1 MNIFFRTLRKKCIRK
16 TRNRR
21 GFSLA
26 EMLVTLMIIGLVTAA
41 IAGGAGVV
49 QNVYRNI
56 TVKAN
61 AEVAESTAI
70 KALQGYMR
78 YAGSY
83 SAGTSGGETSG
94 TNAGQSG
101 SGGESS
107 GTNAGQSGS
116 GGEQASGT
124 SAGGT
129 FVDVNT
135 GYKMRVYNNT
145 AVTPARV
152 YIQYY
157 YNMPSGTSTPGAG
170 EGAGTGSN
178 SPGSDMTQ
186 PLIPDAAFGTTLGS
200 DLEMYMVPYASIEDT
215 ATASTYRKN
224 ALGDMPA
231 MDGNGTFS
239 FGLVVLNGDT
249 VMAQEK
255 VVIHSLNAGS

>member
-16 TRNRR
+16 TRGRR

-83 SAGTSGGETSG
+83 SGGTSGGETS
-94 TNAGQSG
+94 S
-101 SGGESS
+101 
-107 GTNAGQSGS
+107 TNAGQSGS

-157 YNMPSGTSTPGAG
+157 YNMPSGTSAPGAG
-170 EGAGTGSN
+170 EGAGAGSN

-200 DLEMYMVPYASIEDT
+200 DLEMYMVPYDSIKDT
-215 ATASTYRKN
+215 ATATAYREKD
-224 ALGDMPA
+224 LGDMPA
-231 MDGNGTFS
+231 MDENGTFS

>member
-16 TRNRR
+16 TRSRR

-78 YAGSY
+78 FAGSY
-83 SAGTSGGETSG
+83 SAGTSGGEASG
-94 TNAGQSG
+94 TN
-101 SGGESS
+101 
-107 GTNAGQSGS
+107 TGQSGS

-124 SAGGT
+124 AVDGT

-135 GYKMRVYNNT
+135 GYKMRIYNNK

-170 EGAGTGSN
+170 EGAGAGSN

-186 PLIPDAAFGTTLGS
+186 PLIPDAAFGTSLGS
-200 DLEMYMVPYASIEDT
+200 DLEMYMVPYDSIEDKAT
-215 ATASTYRKN
+215 ATAYRTN

>member
-1 MNIFFRTLRKKCIRK
+1 MIIFFRKIRKKCIQKARS
-16 TRNRR
+16 RR

-83 SAGTSGGETSG
+83 AAGTSG
-94 TNAGQSG
+94 
-101 SGGESS
+101 
-107 GTNAGQSGS
+107 
-116 GGEQASGT
+116 
-124 SAGGT
+124 GGT

-135 GYKMRVYNNT
+135 GYKMRIYNNT

-170 EGAGTGSN
+170 EGAGAGSN

-200 DLEMYMVPYASIEDT
+200 DLEMYMVPYDSIEDT
-215 ATASTYRKN
+215 ATASAYRAN
-224 ALGDMPA
+224 VLGDMPA
-231 MDGNGTFS
+231 MYGNGTFS

>member
-1 MNIFFRTLRKKCIRK
+1 MIIFFRKIRKKCIQKARS
-16 TRNRR
+16 RR

-83 SAGTSGGETSG
+83 AAGTSG
-94 TNAGQSG
+94 
-101 SGGESS
+101 
-107 GTNAGQSGS
+107 
-116 GGEQASGT
+116 
-124 SAGGT
+124 GGT

-135 GYKMRVYNNT
+135 GYRMRIYNDTQARRVY
-145 AVTPARV
+145 V
-152 YIQYY
+152 QYY
-157 YNMPSGTSTPGAG
+157 MLNGK
-170 EGAGTGSN
+170 
-178 SPGSDMTQ
+178 PGSTASGMTQ

-200 DLEMYMVPYASIEDT
+200 DLEMYMVPYSSIEDT
-215 ATASTYRKN
+215 ATADSYKKG
-224 ALGDMPA
+224 ALSYVLA
-231 MDGNGTFS
+231 MDADGNFS
-239 FGLVVLNGDT
+239 FGLVVLRGDT

-255 VVIHSLNAGS
+255 VTIHSLNAGS

>member
-16 TRNRR
+16 TRSRR

-78 YAGSY
+78 FAGSY
-83 SAGTSGGETSG
+83 SAGTSGGEASG
-94 TNAGQSG
+94 TN
-101 SGGESS
+101 
-107 GTNAGQSGS
+107 TGQSGS

-124 SAGGT
+124 AVDGT

-135 GYKMRVYNNT
+135 GYKMRIYNNT

-170 EGAGTGSN
+170 EGAGAGSN

-200 DLEMYMVPYASIEDT
+200 DLEMYMVPDSIEDT
-215 ATASTYRKN
+215 ATAAAYREK

-231 MDGNGTFS
+231 MDENGTFS

>member
-1 MNIFFRTLRKKCIRK
+1 MIIFFRKIRKKCIQKARS
-16 TRNRR
+16 RR

-83 SAGTSGGETSG
+83 SAGTSGG
-94 TNAGQSG
+94 
-101 SGGESS
+101 
-107 GTNAGQSGS
+107 
-116 GGEQASGT
+116 
-124 SAGGT
+124 GT

-135 GYKMRVYNNT
+135 GYRMRIYNDKRTGRVY
-145 AVTPARV
+145 V
-152 YIQYY
+152 QYY
-157 YNMPSGTSTPGAG
+157 TVTGTAA
-170 EGAGTGSN
+170 EKDGSQD
-178 SPGSDMTQ
+178 GMTQ
-186 PLIPDAAFGTTLGS
+186 PLIPDASFGRTLGS
-200 DLEMYMVPYASIEDT
+200 GLEMYMVPYDKIADK
-215 ATASTYRKN
+215 ATAANYRDD
-224 ALGDMPA
+224 ALSDMPA
-231 MDGNGTFS
+231 MNENGTFS
-239 FGLVVLNGDT
+239 FGLVVLNDDT

>member
-16 TRNRR
+16 TRSRR

-78 YAGSY
+78 FAGSY
-83 SAGTSGGETSG
+83 SAGTSGGEASG
-94 TNAGQSG
+94 TN
-101 SGGESS
+101 
-107 GTNAGQSGS
+107 TGQSGS

-124 SAGGT
+124 AVDGT

-135 GYKMRVYNNT
+135 GYKMRIYNNK

-170 EGAGTGSN
+170 EGAGAGSN

-200 DLEMYMVPYASIEDT
+200 DLEMYMVPDSIEDT
-215 ATASTYRKN
+215 ATAAAYREK

-231 MDGNGTFS
+231 MDENGTFS

>member
-16 TRNRR
+16 TRSRR

-78 YAGSY
+78 FAGSY
-83 SAGTSGGETSG
+83 SAGTSGGEASG
-94 TNAGQSG
+94 TN
-101 SGGESS
+101 
-107 GTNAGQSGS
+107 TGQSGS

-124 SAGGT
+124 AVGGT

-135 GYKMRVYNNT
+135 GYKMRIYNNNI
-145 AVTPARV
+145 AGKPARV

-170 EGAGTGSN
+170 EGAGAGSN

-200 DLEMYMVPYASIEDT
+200 DLEMYMVPYESIKDT
-215 ATASTYRKN
+215 ATATAYRAK
-224 ALGDMPA
+224 ALGFMPA

>member
-16 TRNRR
+16 TRSRR

-41 IAGGAGVV
+41 IAGGAGGV

-78 YAGSY
+78 FAGSY
-83 SAGTSGGETSG
+83 SAGTSGGEASG
-94 TNAGQSG
+94 TNTGQSG
-101 SGGESS
+101 SGGV
-107 GTNAGQSGS
+107 
-116 GGEQASGT
+116 QASGT
-124 SAGGT
+124 AVDGT

-135 GYKMRVYNNT
+135 GYKMRIYNNK

-170 EGAGTGSN
+170 EGAGAGSN

-200 DLEMYMVPYASIEDT
+200 DLEMYMVPDSIEDT
-215 ATASTYRKN
+215 ATAAAYREK

-231 MDGNGTFS
+231 MDENGTFS

>member
-16 TRNRR
+16 TRSRR

-78 YAGSY
+78 FAGSY
-83 SAGTSGGETSG
+83 SAGTSGGEASG
-94 TNAGQSG
+94 TN
-101 SGGESS
+101 
-107 GTNAGQSGS
+107 TGQSGS

-124 SAGGT
+124 AVGGT

-135 GYKMRVYNNT
+135 GYKMRIYNNID
-145 AVTPARV
+145 VKPARV

-170 EGAGTGSN
+170 AGSN

-200 DLEMYMVPYASIEDT
+200 DLEMYMVPYYSIEDT
-215 ATASTYRKN
+215 ATADAYRTKAK
-224 ALGDMPA
+224 ALVGMPA

-255 VVIHSLNAGS
+255 VAIHSLNAGS

>member
-16 TRNRR
+16 TRSRR

-78 YAGSY
+78 FAGSY
-83 SAGTSGGETSG
+83 SAGSSGGEASG
-94 TNAGQSG
+94 TN
-101 SGGESS
+101 
-107 GTNAGQSGS
+107 TGQSGS

-124 SAGGT
+124 DVGGT

-135 GYKMRVYNNT
+135 GYKMRIYNNT

-170 EGAGTGSN
+170 EGAGAGSN

-200 DLEMYMVPYASIEDT
+200 DLEMYMVPYDFIEDT
-215 ATASTYRKN
+215 ATATAYRKKY
-224 ALGDMPA
+224 LGDMPA

>member
-1 MNIFFRTLRKKCIRK
+1 MIIFFRKIRKKCIQKARS
-16 TRNRR
+16 RR

-83 SAGTSGGETSG
+83 AAGTSG
-94 TNAGQSG
+94 
-101 SGGESS
+101 
-107 GTNAGQSGS
+107 
-116 GGEQASGT
+116 
-124 SAGGT
+124 GGT

-135 GYKMRVYNNT
+135 GYKMRIYNNT

-170 EGAGTGSN
+170 EGAGAGSN

-200 DLEMYMVPYASIEDT
+200 DLEMYMVPYDSIKDT
-215 ATASTYRKN
+215 ATAAAYREKD
-224 ALGDMPA
+224 LGDMPA
-231 MDGNGTFS
+231 MDENGTFS

>member
-16 TRNRR
+16 TRSRR

-78 YAGSY
+78 FAGSY
-83 SAGTSGGETSG
+83 SAGTSGGEASG
-94 TNAGQSG
+94 TN
-101 SGGESS
+101 
-107 GTNAGQSGS
+107 TGQSGS

-124 SAGGT
+124 AVDGT

-135 GYKMRVYNNT
+135 GYKMRIYNNK

-170 EGAGTGSN
+170 EGAGAGSN

-200 DLEMYMVPYASIEDT
+200 DLEMYMVPYDSIKDT
-215 ATASTYRKN
+215 ATATAYREKD
-224 ALGDMPA
+224 LGDMPA
-231 MDGNGTFS
+231 MDENGTFS

>member
-1 MNIFFRTLRKKCIRK
+1 MIIFFRKIRKKCIQKARS
-16 TRNRR
+16 RR

-78 YAGSY
+78 FAGSY
-83 SAGTSGGETSG
+83 SAGTSGGEASG
-94 TNAGQSG
+94 TN
-101 SGGESS
+101 
-107 GTNAGQSGS
+107 TGQSGS

-124 SAGGT
+124 DVGGT

-135 GYKMRVYNNT
+135 GYKMRIYNNT

-170 EGAGTGSN
+170 EGAGAGSN

-200 DLEMYMVPYASIEDT
+200 DLEMYMVPYDSIEDT
-215 ATASTYRKN
+215 ATASAYRAN
-224 ALGDMPA
+224 VLGDMPA
-231 MDGNGTFS
+231 MYGNGTFS

>member
-1 MNIFFRTLRKKCIRK
+1 
-16 TRNRR
+16 
-21 GFSLA
+21 
-26 EMLVTLMIIGLVTAA
+26 MLVTLMIIGLVTAA

-78 YAGSY
+78 FAGSY
-83 SAGTSGGETSG
+83 SAGTSGGEASG
-94 TNAGQSG
+94 TN
-101 SGGESS
+101 
-107 GTNAGQSGS
+107 TGQSGS

-124 SAGGT
+124 AVGGT

-135 GYKMRVYNNT
+135 GYKMRIYNNK
-145 AVTPARV
+145 AVKPARV

-170 EGAGTGSN
+170 EGAGAVSN

-200 DLEMYMVPYASIEDT
+200 DLEMYMVPYDSIKDT
-215 ATASTYRKN
+215 ATATAYREKD
-224 ALGDMPA
+224 LGDMPA
-231 MDGNGTFS
+231 MDENGTFS

>member
-1 MNIFFRTLRKKCIRK
+1 MIIFFRKIRKKCIQKARS
-16 TRNRR
+16 RR

-78 YAGSY
+78 FAGSY
-83 SAGTSGGETSG
+83 SAGTSGGEASG
-94 TNAGQSG
+94 TN
-101 SGGESS
+101 
-107 GTNAGQSGS
+107 TGQSGS

-124 SAGGT
+124 AVGGT

-135 GYKMRVYNNT
+135 GYKMRIYNNK
-145 AVTPARV
+145 AVKPARV

-170 EGAGTGSN
+170 EGAGAVSN

-200 DLEMYMVPYASIEDT
+200 DLEMYMVPYDSIKDT
-215 ATASTYRKN
+215 ATATAYREKD
-224 ALGDMPA
+224 LGDMPA
-231 MDGNGTFS
+231 MDENGTFS

>member
-16 TRNRR
+16 TRSRR

-78 YAGSY
+78 FAGSY
-83 SAGTSGGETSG
+83 SAGSSGGEASG
-94 TNAGQSG
+94 TN
-101 SGGESS
+101 
-107 GTNAGQSGS
+107 TGQSGS

-124 SAGGT
+124 AVGGT

-135 GYKMRVYNNT
+135 GYKMRIYNNK
-145 AVTPARV
+145 AVKPARV

-170 EGAGTGSN
+170 EGAGAVSN

-200 DLEMYMVPYASIEDT
+200 DLEMYMVPYDSIKDT
-215 ATASTYRKN
+215 ATATAYREKD
-224 ALGDMPA
+224 LGDMPA
-231 MDGNGTFS
+231 MDENGTFS

>member
-1 MNIFFRTLRKKCIRK
+1 MIIFFRKIRKKCIQKARS
-16 TRNRR
+16 RR

-83 SAGTSGGETSG
+83 AAGTSG
-94 TNAGQSG
+94 
-101 SGGESS
+101 
-107 GTNAGQSGS
+107 
-116 GGEQASGT
+116 
-124 SAGGT
+124 GGT

-135 GYKMRVYNNT
+135 GYRMRIYNDTQAGRVY
-145 AVTPARV
+145 V
-152 YIQYY
+152 QYY
-157 YNMPSGTSTPGAG
+157 MLNGK
-170 EGAGTGSN
+170 
-178 SPGSDMTQ
+178 PGSTASGMTQ

-200 DLEMYMVPYASIEDT
+200 DLEMYMVPYSSIEDT
-215 ATASTYRKN
+215 ATADSYKKGP
-224 ALGDMPA
+224 LSYVPA
-231 MDGNGTFS
+231 MDADGNFS
-239 FGLVVLNGDT
+239 FGLVVLRGDT

-255 VVIHSLNAGS
+255 VTIHSLNAGS

>member
-16 TRNRR
+16 TRSRR

-78 YAGSY
+78 FAGSY
-83 SAGTSGGETSG
+83 SAGTSGGEASG
-94 TNAGQSG
+94 TN
-101 SGGESS
+101 
-107 GTNAGQSGS
+107 TGQSGS

-124 SAGGT
+124 AVDGT

-135 GYKMRVYNNT
+135 GYKMRIYNNK

-170 EGAGTGSN
+170 EGAGAGSN

-200 DLEMYMVPYASIEDT
+200 DLEMYMVPYDSIEDKAT
-215 ATASTYRKN
+215 ATAYREKD
-224 ALGDMPA
+224 LGDMPA
-231 MDGNGTFS
+231 MDENGTFS